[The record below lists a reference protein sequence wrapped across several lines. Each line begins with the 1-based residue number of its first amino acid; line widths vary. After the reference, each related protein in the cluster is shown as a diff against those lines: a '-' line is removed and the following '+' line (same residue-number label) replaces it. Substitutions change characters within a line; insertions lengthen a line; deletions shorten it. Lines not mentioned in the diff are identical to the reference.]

1 MSIESAISIATSGLA
16 NIANGFSVISQ
27 NVANASTPGYAREI
41 ASQETVTADG
51 MGMGVRTLPTS
62 RAVDAVLAQGMLDQN
77 AAVGSLTAQQ
87 TALTAIDAVQGMPG
101 QGQDLASTLGA
112 LRDAFSRL
120 GVDPSNQTDAA
131 AVVTAAGKLSQS
143 VNSLAQAYG
152 VQRQGAQDAIVAGVK
167 SINTELSAIGGLNT
181 QIIALRAAGQSTADL
196 EGQRDAALQS
206 LSQVIDIKTVPAA
219 NGDLAVYTATGL
231 VLPTEGGA
239 SQLTTAD
246 ATTGPTATY
255 PGGGIPPI
263 MLGGADVTQSLTGG
277 SLGGNITLRD
287 KTLPTFQA
295 QLDEFA
301 HGVATRFDAQG
312 LRLFTDGAG
321 NVPAGGGSPAQA
333 GYVGFS
339 SAFQVNPAVV
349 ATPSLVRDGTQAV
362 AGSATGATA
371 FTPNPTGGPTGFATL
386 IKRVLNQTFGSEVQ
400 PGVTQPALATS
411 GLGPTGTLS
420 AGFSTPPDLAGF
432 ATSLVAGQ
440 SSASAAVQ
448 SDLATQISVQT
459 GLQTRLAQ
467 TSGVSIDNEM
477 STMIALQSAYSANAR
492 VIATAQALWN
502 QLLQS
507 IPAP

>member
-1 MSIESAISIATSGLA
+1 
-16 NIANGFSVISQ
+16 
-27 NVANASTPGYAREI
+27 
-41 ASQETVTADG
+41 
-51 MGMGVRTLPTS
+51 MGVRTLPTT
-62 RAVDAVLAQGMLDQN
+62 RAVDAVLAQGILDQN
-77 AAVGSLTAQQ
+77 AAVGSLTMQQ
-87 TALTAIDAVQGMPG
+87 TALTAIDAVQGTPG

-112 LRDAFSRL
+112 LRNAFSTL
-120 GVDPSNQTDAA
+120 GVDPSNQTETA

-231 VLPTEGGA
+231 VLPTQSGAA
-239 SQLTTAD
+239 SQLTTID
-246 ATTGPTATY
+246 ATTGPTVSY
-255 PGGGIPPI
+255 PAGGIPPI

-287 KTLPTFQA
+287 QTLPTFQA

-321 NVPAGGGSPAQA
+321 NVPAGGGPPLQS
-333 GYVGFS
+333 GYIGFADS
-339 SAFQVNPAVV
+339 FQVNPAVV
-349 ATPSLVRDGTQAV
+349 ATPSLVRDGTQSV
-362 AGSATGATA
+362 AGGATGATA
-371 FTPNPTGGPTGFATL
+371 FTPNPAGGPAGFATL
-386 IKRVLNQTFGSEVQ
+386 INRVLNQTFGSEVQ
-400 PGVTQPALATS
+400 PGVAQPAFATS
-411 GLGPTGTLS
+411 GLGPTGALS
-420 AGFSTPPDLAGF
+420 AGFSPPPDLAGF
-432 ATSLVAGQ
+432 ATSLVAAQ

-448 SDLATQISVQT
+448 SDLATQTSVQT

-477 STMIALQSAYSANAR
+477 STMIALQNAYGANAR
-492 VIATAQALWN
+492 IISTAQALWN